1 MGGPAALLTSRPGTL
16 SLVRV
21 RKRTLVSKFF
31 NDRGTHL
38 AAMVAYF
45 ALLSFV
51 PLVLLALSLLGF
63 AHRADAYDFLVKEL
77 SKAFPGSSVTS
88 ILSLVHRV
96 QDNAA
101 TLGIVGAVFLLW
113 SSLSLFSA
121 LESALNI
128 VYGRPNRSFLKGKAV
143 AALVMTGSIVTL
155 FLSLVVG
162 AFGVE
167 VLRRATPGLVGNS
180 IVAYVVSI
188 AVSLLGVFVFLL
200 VIYRVLPNVP
210 TRWRDALP
218 GAVVA
223 AILLEASFQV
233 LPVFV
238 RLAGVNVTL
247 RVLGGPVILLLWLY
261 VMSNVI
267 VFGAELNWWITARRT
282 SHDAVP
288 IDSIA

>member
-1 MGGPAALLTSRPGTL
+1 MRI
-16 SLVRV
+16 
-21 RKRTLVSKFF
+21 RKRALASKFF
-31 NDRGTHL
+31 ADRGPHL

-51 PLVLLALSLLGF
+51 PLVFLALSLLGLV
-63 AHRADAYDFLVKEL
+63 HRADASDFLVKEL
-77 SKAFPGSSVTS
+77 SRAFPGTSVKG

-101 TLGIVGAVFLLW
+101 TLGIVGGVFLLW

-128 VYGRPNRSFLKGKAV
+128 VYGMPNRSFLKGKAL
-143 AALVMTGSIVTL
+143 AAAVMTGSVVTL
-155 FLSLVVG
+155 FVSLVIG

-167 VLRRATPGLVGNS
+167 VLKRYTPGFVGNG

-188 AVSLLGVFVFLL
+188 AVSLLGVYLFLL
-200 VIYRVLPNVP
+200 TVYRILPNAEV
-210 TRWRDALP
+210 TLRDALP
-218 GAVVA
+218 GAILASV
-223 AILLEASFQV
+223 LLEASFQV

-238 RLAGVNVTL
+238 RLAGVNPTL
-247 RVLGGPVILLLWLY
+247 RVLGGPAILLLWLY

-267 VFGAELNWWITARRT
+267 VFGAELNWWRARRAEMRLV
-282 SHDAVP
+282 DELPGLA
-288 IDSIA
+288 